1 MKSCELKPRNDFVI
15 IELWPNE
22 SKTKGGILLPDSN
35 KKSQRATVCAVGPKV
50 TDLKAGNVVLI
61 QQFAGEQVEGTNDNW
76 RAVRED
82 SVICTFEK

>member
-22 SKTKGGILLPDSN
+22 SKTKGGILLPESN
-35 KKSQRATVCAVGPKV
+35 KKSQKATVRAVGPKV
-50 TDLKAGNVVLI
+50 TDLKIGNIVLI
-61 QQFAGEQVEGTNDNW
+61 QQFSGEQVFGDNDNW

-82 SVICTFEK
+82 SIVCTFD